1 MISVLIPIFNHNVL
15 NLVSALQKQFKKA
28 KVEFEIILLD
38 DASDQQYR
46 YKNAKL
52 DFEEGVTYLQNLFN
66 VGRAK
71 VRNILAS
78 KAHYPYILF
87 IDCDAAMANDDY
99 IANYI
104 AEIEKHKDE
113 SDFIINGGILY
124 RDKKP
129 KASNKYLR
137 WYYGRHREQL
147 SAEVRNKNPYALFTP
162 FNVLMTR
169 SLFPKYEFDESF
181 ETYGNEDTILG
192 YALKAA
198 NIPIIHI
205 DNGLYHEGID
215 TNKQYL
221 QKVESAID
229 NLISFINSGNPIVPN
244 LYRDVK
250 LLKAYES
257 CKKHHCEALLQRYA
271 KRHSERVKERLSKSP
286 SMFWLDMYKLMY
298 LSMHFSKKE

>member
-1 MISVLIPIFNHNVL
+1 MISVLIPIYNHNVL
-15 NLVSALQKQFKKA
+15 SLVSALQKQFKKA

-38 DASDQQYR
+38 DASEQQYR

-78 KAHYPYILF
+78 KAHFPYILF
-87 IDCDAAMANDDY
+87 IDCDAAMADDDY
-99 IANYI
+99 IASYV
-104 AEIEKHKDE
+104 AEIEKHKEE
-113 SDFIINGGILY
+113 SEFIINGGILY

-129 KASNKYLR
+129 KENRYLR

-169 SLFPKYEFDESF
+169 TLFPKYEFDESF

-192 YALKAA
+192 YALKSA
-198 NIPIIHI
+198 NIPVYHI
-205 DNGLYHEGID
+205 DNGLYHEGLD
-215 TNKQYL
+215 TNKQYV
-221 QKVESAID
+221 QKVEQAIE
-229 NLISFINSGNPIVPN
+229 NLVSFVHSDNPIVPD
-244 LYRDVK
+244 LYQDVK
-250 LLKAYES
+250 LLKAFNIS
-257 CKKHHCEALLQRYA
+257 KKYHCEALLQRLY
-271 KRHSERVKERLSKSP
+271 RRQGERMKDRLTKSP
-286 SMFWLDMYKLMY
+286 SLFWLDMYKLAY
-298 LSMHFSKKE
+298 LSTRI